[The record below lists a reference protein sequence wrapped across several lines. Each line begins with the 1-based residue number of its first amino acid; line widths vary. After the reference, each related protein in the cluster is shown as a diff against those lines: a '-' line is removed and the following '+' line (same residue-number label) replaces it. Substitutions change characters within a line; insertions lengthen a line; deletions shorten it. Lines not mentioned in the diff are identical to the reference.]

1 MRIALAI
8 ALTLTAAG
16 QSFAATYSVAP
27 SFVGAFSTDGTFTP
41 IAGYE
46 LTSGTPAILQF
57 DMIVNTSGFVAPQQG
72 FANGVFSV
80 ELGAGLSNTSAPGW
94 NPSPIPNV
102 DSNGAT
108 PGGTVPLLSDNADLA
123 AQDLKDILLGV
134 ATPLTTNP
142 AVDPRFKFGNGTTA
156 NYNAG
161 TIYVDYAG
169 GTSKTSL
176 TAGFTQVSALLQDGA
191 LARYIGVVDA
201 NASTPLASVDI
212 GPAIPEPTT
221 CILAGLAL
229 VGAAARRR
237 V

>member
-8 ALTLTAAG
+8 ALTLTAAA

-27 SFVGAFSTDGTFTP
+27 AFVGAFSTDGSFTP

-46 LTSGTPAILQF
+46 LNSGIPAILQF
-57 DMIVNTSGFVAPQQG
+57 DMIVNTSGFDAPALG
-72 FANGVFSV
+72 FANGVFTIGLSS
-80 ELGAGLSNTSAPGW
+80 GLSNTSAGGW

-108 PGGTVPLLSDNADLA
+108 PGGVVPLLSDNADLA

-142 AVDPRFKFGNGTTA
+142 NVDPRFKFGQGTTA

-161 TIYVDYAG
+161 TVYIDYAG
-169 GTSKTSL
+169 GAQEL
-176 TAGFTQVSALLQDGA
+176 TAGFTQVSALFQDGA
-191 LARYIGVVDA
+191 AARYIGTLDA
-201 NASTPLASVDI
+201 NGNMPLFVQAI
-212 GPAIPEPTT
+212 GVPEPTT
-221 CILAGLAL
+221 CVLAGLAL
-229 VGAAARRR
+229 VGAAAHRR

>member
-8 ALTLTAAG
+8 ALTLTGAA
-16 QSFAATYSVAP
+16 QSFAATYSVQP
-27 SFVGAFSTDGTFTP
+27 VFVGAFNAAFEP
-41 IAGYE
+41 IAGYDIGN
-46 LTSGTPAILQF
+46 TGNVPAVLQF
-57 DMIVNTSGFVAPQQG
+57 DMIVNTSDFVLPQRG

-80 ELGAGLSNTSAPGW
+80 NLGSGLSNTSAAGW

-108 PGGTVPLLSDNADLA
+108 PGGVVPLLSDNADLA

-142 AVDPRFKFGNGTTA
+142 AVDPRFNFGRGTTA

-161 TIYVDYAG
+161 TVYIDYAG
-169 GTSKTSL
+169 GTTSF
-176 TAGFTQVSALLQDGA
+176 TAAFTQVSALFQDGT
-191 LARYIGVVDA
+191 LARYIGTVDPNGSLPVA
-201 NASTPLASVDI
+201 TVDI
-212 GPAIPEPTT
+212 VGIPEPTT
-221 CILAGLAL
+221 CVLAGLAL
-229 VGAAARRR
+229 VGVAARRR